1 MNLETIKNYAL
12 SSKTWLII
20 VALLGFIAI
29 AVYIFQEYLS
39 PAMNPEYVENNEF
52 ISSDT
57 ENKNYVDL
65 YLFRANWCPYSKKV
79 VPIWNE
85 LKDKYDNKKMNNYTI
100 VFKNIEEKQ
109 DQELLADFEKKYSKE
124 IDGFPSIILIKDT
137 QVIEF
142 EAKPTYENLEQF
154 LESILV

>member
-109 DQELLADFEKKYSKE
+109 DQELLTDFEKKYSKE

>member
-1 MNLETIKNYAL
+1 MNLETIKSYAS

-39 PAMNPEYVENNEF
+39 PAMNPEYTENNEF
-52 ISSDT
+52 VSSDT

-65 YLFRANWCPYSKKV
+65 YLFRANWCPYSKKI

-109 DQELLADFEKKYSKE
+109 DQELFADFEKKYSKE
-124 IDGFPSIILIKDT
+124 IDGFPSIILVKDT

-154 LESILV
+154 LESVLL

>member
-1 MNLETIKNYAL
+1 MNLETLKSYAL

-20 VALLGFIAI
+20 IALIGFIAI
-29 AVYIFQEYLS
+29 AVYIFQEYMS

-52 ISSDT
+52 ISSET
-57 ENKNYVDL
+57 ENKNYSDL
-65 YLFRANWCPYSKKV
+65 YLFRANWCPYSKKI

-85 LKDKYDNKKMNNYTI
+85 LKDKYNNKKVNNHTI
-100 VFKNIEEKQ
+100 VFKEIEEKQ
-109 DQELLADFEKKYSKE
+109 NSDLLEDFEKTYSKE
-124 IDGFPSIILIKDT
+124 VDGYPTIILIKDT

-154 LESILV
+154 LESVLV